1 MKKKMMSKHWFNY
14 DIAIGEW
21 VCIEAD
27 SREEAEEIL
36 NDMQEDIGVVDTFF
50 QLSSGNWEIDT
61 YSVEYLPEESAEAK
75 EKNE

>member
-1 MKKKMMSKHWFNY
+1 MCIR
-14 DIAIGEW
+14 DRAIGEW

-61 YSVEYLPEESAEAK
+61 YNVEYLPEESAEAK

>member
-1 MKKKMMSKHWFNY
+1 MKHWFDY

-21 VCIEAD
+21 VYIEAD

-50 QLSSGNWEIDT
+50 KLSSGNWEIDKV
-61 YSVEYLPEESAEAK
+61 SVEYLPESLNVILSREDDAC
-75 EKNE
+75 

>member
-1 MKKKMMSKHWFNY
+1 MKHWFDY

-21 VCIEAD
+21 VYIEAD

-50 QLSSGNWEIDT
+50 KLSSGNW
-61 YSVEYLPEESAEAK
+61 
-75 EKNE
+75 